1 MVIAKRYLVTLVYQS
16 DASIDFSFN
25 SILEVKQFLKNV
37 IDDTSINIRVYQVLA
52 NLNTTTHAVTFTQ
65 TELTEW

>member
-1 MVIAKRYLVTLVYQS
+1 MVIAKRYLVTLTYQS

-25 SILEVKQFLKNV
+25 SILEVKQFLKNI
-37 IDDTSINIRVYQVLA
+37 IDDTSINIRVYQVLV

-65 TELTEW
+65 TELTS

>member
-1 MVIAKRYLVTLVYQS
+1 MVIAKRYLVTLAYQG

-37 IDDTSINIRVYQVLA
+37 IDDNNISIRVYQVLV

-65 TELTEW
+65 AELTEW

>member
-1 MVIAKRYLVTLVYQS
+1 MVIAKRYTVTLVYQG

-25 SILEVKQFLKNV
+25 SILEVKQFLKNI
-37 IDDTSINIRVYQVLA
+37 IDDTNINIRVYQVLA

>member
-25 SILEVKQFLKNV
+25 SILEVKQFLKNI

-52 NLNTTTHAVTFTQ
+52 NLNTSTHAVTFTQ
-65 TELTEW
+65 TELTQ

>member
-37 IDDTSINIRVYQVLA
+37 IDDTSINIRVYQVIA

-65 TELTEW
+65 TELTE